1 MTIEEHRDEAKYLA
15 RSLQENPG
23 YRIVYDHEATA
34 LIALAVEQKDPHLLE
49 IVENQTRQW
58 PEEEDEKGARA
69 YLIKTLRLLLPQ
81 TD

>member
-34 LIALAVEQKDPHLLE
+34 LIALAVEQKDPHLLTL
-49 IVENQTRQW
+49 VENQTQQW
-58 PEEEDEKGARA
+58 PEEDDEKGART
-69 YLIKTLRLLLPQ
+69 YLIQALKTILPQ
-81 TD
+81 TG